1 LEAGDYVTEAST
13 TTVDVAAGEGL
24 FRTSASATAPIVR
37 LSWAQSLGLST
48 PLNSVRYVGIN
59 YNAGTPVAFVTT
71 AFADFDWYTKFPLA
85 KVYNN
90 GIKMHVVNAN
100 AHSEDT
106 ANLTRQMLR
115 QCFPFRSTQSP
126 EGGGLALGSPTG
138 RYITVSAGSAWHGFN
153 KYPIPA
159 FDSQTAQRF
168 DTVWRDGVGGFN
180 STANVQVWPNTQIDD
195 GTGTLLTMTNN
206 RYGCLWWYIDVEDGD
221 VKMIYGRD
229 QYVTFLQAEQEAP
242 PSTSPLGLNEHSVLL
257 GRIIFQKS
265 AASGVVQ
272 SALDNLFQTQGIS
285 VHNELSSLQG
295 GTTGEYYHLT
305 SAQHVLATQLASGSQ
320 NGLLSSTDWSTFNG
334 KVPTGAITTSGLT
347 QATSRLLGRAT
358 AGTGAIEEIALGY
371 GMQFASGELRTPQ
384 DLRDTSSPSFAGLA
398 VSGNP
403 TFGRFFQCTHTTNP
417 FYRLMKTDG
426 TPRTLDVN
434 GGDSYQVTW
443 ALNGSGSMAFD
454 YNGNLEINI
463 GSFKTGSPSGGTAQ
477 PWKLGDYSGGLVN
490 TEING
495 SARKLVVG
503 DQPIQTKGYTV
514 GTLPAGTVGQIAHA
528 TDLLTPAFLTAAVGG
543 GAVVGPVFYNGA
555 AWVAI

>member
-1 LEAGDYVTEAST
+1 
-13 TTVDVAAGEGL
+13 
-24 FRTSASATAPIVR
+24 
-37 LSWAQSLGLST
+37 
-48 PLNSVRYVGIN
+48 
-59 YNAGTPVAFVTT
+59 
-71 AFADFDWYTKFPLA
+71 
-85 KVYNN
+85 
-90 GIKMHVVNAN
+90 
-100 AHSEDT
+100 
-106 ANLTRQMLR
+106 
-115 QCFPFRSTQSP
+115 
-126 EGGGLALGSPTG
+126 
-138 RYITVSAGSAWHGFN
+138 
-153 KYPIPA
+153 
-159 FDSQTAQRF
+159 
-168 DTVWRDGVGGFN
+168 
-180 STANVQVWPNTQIDD
+180 
-195 GTGTLLTMTNN
+195 
-206 RYGCLWWYIDVEDGD
+206 
-221 VKMIYGRD
+221 
-229 QYVTFLQAEQEAP
+229 
-242 PSTSPLGLNEHSVLL
+242 
-257 GRIIFQKS
+257 
-265 AASGVVQ
+265 
-272 SALDNLFQTQGIS
+272 
-285 VHNELSSLQG
+285 
-295 GTTGEYYHLT
+295 
-305 SAQHVLATQLASGSQ
+305 
-320 NGLLSSTDWSTFNG
+320 
-334 KVPTGAITTSGLT
+334 
-347 QATSRLLGRAT
+347 
-358 AGTGAIEEIALGY
+358 
-371 GMQFASGELRTPQ
+371 MQFASGELRTPQ